1 VDVVAEADVVEVA
14 ATKLF
19 GPDCMLHAIHLYTAR
34 FVRKKNGRQYSVVEQ
49 VYLILTTRLAS

>member
-1 VDVVAEADVVEVA
+1 MAEADVVEVA